1 MQPMDISDLR
11 AREFPWTSQA
21 TYLNNASIGPLP
33 ARTVRV
39 LADFN
44 RRRAEL
50 HRLEEPWFL
59 DLLVTSRRLAG
70 QLLNV
75 PPRTIA
81 LATNTSFGLNIAAL
95 ALPFV
100 AGDIVLVS
108 DREFP
113 ANVYP
118 WMALRSK
125 GVSLELAGVTPQGWP
140 DEDYLVG
147 RMADPQVKALAVSLV
162 QFSNGYRVDL
172 GRLSRAAAETGT
184 WLVVD
189 AIQGL
194 GHLPVDLAETPVD
207 ILSCGAQKWLCSPW
221 GSGFFH
227 VRESLIEQLTPP
239 LAGWMAYEGTDD
251 FTQLTRYR
259 EELRSDARRFEVVT
273 LPYQDFAGM
282 NSSLELLLELGI
294 GPISEHV
301 LGLRRPIE
309 EWAARRGIPLASP
322 RGEHASGII
331 CVVPPEPARC
341 HERLREAGV
350 ICSLREG
357 SIRLS
362 PHVYNTMEEMERV
375 VGVLEEAHRTTSRT

>member
-1 MQPMDISDLR
+1 MTSFDVRELR
-11 AREFPWTSQA
+11 AQEFPWTSQA

-44 RRRAEL
+44 SRRAEL
-50 HRLEEPWFL
+50 HRLEEHWFL
-59 DLLVTSRRLAG
+59 DLLVESRRLAG

-75 PPRTIA
+75 PSGTIA
-81 LATNTSFGLNIAAL
+81 LATNTSFGLNIAAQ
-95 ALPFV
+95 ALPF
-100 AGDIVLVS
+100 APDDIVLVS

-118 WMALRSK
+118 WMALRSR
-125 GVSLELAGVTPQGWP
+125 GVKLELAQVTPEGWP
-140 DEDYLVG
+140 DEDYLTA

-172 GRLSRAAAETGT
+172 GRLSRGAAATGT

-239 LAGWMAYEGTDD
+239 MAGWMAYEGTDD

-282 NSSLELLLELGI
+282 NSSLGLLLELGLT
-294 GPISEHV
+294 GVSEHV

-309 EWAARRGIPLASP
+309 DWADRRGIPLASP
-322 RGEHASGII
+322 RGAHASGII
-331 CVVPPEPARC
+331 CVTPPEPARC
-341 HERLREAGV
+341 HQKLREAGI

-362 PHVYNTMEEMERV
+362 PHGYNTLEEMERV
-375 VGVLEEAHRTTSRT
+375 VEVLDREVRREA